1 MDERRFYEEAGP
13 DSRRSAP
20 AALRNRE
27 PIAEV
32 LADWLPASGL
42 VLELASGTGEHA
54 VYFAERFPKLDW
66 QPSDTDPGALESI
79 RSWRAASG
87 QKNLREPIALDASS
101 SDWPMERAD
110 AVFSANMVHISPW
123 ESAIGLAEGA
133 SQLLAPG
140 APLILYGPWL
150 TDSIQTAPSNLAFD
164 TDLKRRNPAWG
175 LRRVED
181 FQREAGRFGL
191 SLAEIR
197 AMPANNLILLFRK
210 GTQVRLL

>member
-1 MDERRFYEEAGP
+1 
-13 DSRRSAP
+13 
-20 AALRNRE
+20 
-27 PIAEV
+27 
-32 LADWLPASGL
+32 
-42 VLELASGTGEHA
+42 
-54 VYFAERFPKLDW
+54 
-66 QPSDTDPGALESI
+66 
-79 RSWRAASG
+79 
-87 QKNLREPIALDASS
+87 
-101 SDWPMERAD
+101 MERAD
-110 AVFSANMVHISPW
+110 AVFSANMVQISPW